1 LHPILK
7 LKIDLKYCPMTKR
20 IYLLTLLL
28 AFVFVSTQAQ
38 DDAFAKTGYTD
49 EMTKDPEQNK
59 MWKMGQTNY
68 SAKPK
73 SAWELGVHV
82 GHLFIDGDVDR
93 TLPGGYGLG
102 LHLRKS
108 IHYVF
113 SVRAD
118 LFYGQATGLDPQ
130 PWRSDRA
137 SSAGGVL
144 NQGGGLNEWGNPNDP
159 DFVNEYEQYNG
170 TQGWFPSHKTT
181 YIYGALQGVIN
192 IGNLLFHKDRNKWNW
207 YMALGVGLDN
217 HNVKLDLLDESG
229 NAYEDLR
236 TRTGFNTTNPFDTK
250 AGRSAIKDELNNIY
264 DGEYETDGFKKQG
277 IFRIGDDTNIH
288 VVWTASMGISRK
300 LSRRINL
307 GIEHQLMVTDNDY
320 LDGIKFR
327 TAIDAT
333 NNVDL
338 LHYTNLRLGIN
349 LGNLDKVTE
358 PLYWLNPLDATMN
371 DIAQLKQRPVLD
383 LSDEDGDGVIDMM
396 DQELDTPAGCPVD
409 VRGVTLDS
417 DGDGFADCKDQEP
430 YSPPGWDV
438 DDKGVAAVPTLTE
451 DDVNTIVDNKTS
463 AMMSTVNTLINSKSD
478 CGKWFLPMI
487 HFDLDRYSI
496 KPEFYGQLHHVAN
509 VMKMC
514 PDVCVSVVGHT
525 DARNSNDYNRVLSYN
540 RAQASIDYLVT
551 NYGVDRSRFKL
562 MYGGEDS
569 PMMGGA
575 NAKTEAQHYM
585 NRRVEFRLCDGSD
598 ADMGRP
604 EGPNAGS
611 GNRSQKSSTY
621 SGNKNSG
628 Y

>member
-1 LHPILK
+1 
-7 LKIDLKYCPMTKR
+7 MTKR

-38 DDAFAKTGYTD
+38 DDAFAKTSYSD
-49 EMTKDPEQNK
+49 EMTKNPEQNK
-59 MWKMGQTNY
+59 MWKMGQTKY

-118 LFYGQATGLDPQ
+118 LFYGKATGLDPQ
-130 PWRSDRA
+130 PWSSDRA
-137 SSAGGVL
+137 SATGGNL
-144 NQGGGLNEWGNPNDP
+144 NAGGGLKEYGPNDP
-159 DFVNEYEQYNG
+159 DYVEDYRKYVGSE
-170 TQGWFPSHKTT
+170 GWFPSHQTT

-207 YMALGVGLDN
+207 YVALGVGLDN
-217 HNVKLDLLDESG
+217 HNTKLDLLDEGG
-229 NAYEDLR
+229 NAYPDLV
-236 TRTGFNTTNPFDTK
+236 TQTGFNTTNPFDTK
-250 AGRSAIKDELNNIY
+250 DGRSAIKDRLNEIY
-264 DGEYETDGFKKQG
+264 DGVYETDGFKKQG
-277 IFRIGDDTNIH
+277 IFRLGDDTNIH
-288 VVWTASMGISRK
+288 VVWTGSMGVSRK

-327 TAIDAT
+327 TALDAT

-358 PLYWLNPLDATMN
+358 PLYWMNPLDATMN
-371 DIAQLKQRPVLD
+371 DIAMLKQRPVLD
-383 LSDEDGDGVIDMM
+383 ISDDDGDGVINMM
-396 DQELDTPAGCPVD
+396 DLELNTVAGCPVD
-409 VRGVTLDS
+409 TKGVTLDS
-417 DGDGFADCKDQEP
+417 DNDGFPDCKDAEP
-430 YSPPGWDV
+430 YSPPNAEV
-438 DDKGVAAVPTLTE
+438 DDKGVANVACCFTD
-451 DDVNTIVDNKTS
+451 DDVNQIVENKTK
-463 AMMSTVNTLINSKSD
+463 VIIKQIEDLSKRSD

-487 HFDLDRYSI
+487 HFDLDRFNI
-496 KPEFYGQLHHVAN
+496 KPEFYGQMHHVAN

-514 PDVCVSVVGHT
+514 PDVCVAVVGHT

-540 RAQASIDYLVT
+540 RSQAAVDYLVT
-551 NYGVDRSRFKL
+551 NYGIRRDRFNL
-562 MYGGEDS
+562 MYGGEDT

-575 NAKTEAQHYM
+575 NAKSEAQHYM
-585 NRRVEFRLCDGSD
+585 NRRVEFRLCSGSD
-598 ADMGRP
+598 FDMGRP
-604 EGPNAGS
+604 DGPNAGKGDRGSKS
-611 GNRSQKSSTY
+611 GGSTY

>member
-1 LHPILK
+1 
-7 LKIDLKYCPMTKR
+7 MTKR

-28 AFVFVSTQAQ
+28 AFGFVCVQAQ
-38 DDAFAKTGYTD
+38 DDAFTKTSYTD

-59 MWKMGQTNY
+59 MWKMGQTKY

-102 LHLRKS
+102 LHLRKAV
-108 IHYVF
+108 HYVF
-113 SVRAD
+113 SIRAD
-118 LFYGQATGLDPQ
+118 LFYGKATGLDPQ
-130 PWRSDRA
+130 AWSADRP
-137 SSAGGVL
+137 SSNPGGGV
-144 NQGGGLNEWGNPNDP
+144 NAGGGLREWGVAGDP
-159 DFVNEYEQYNG
+159 DYVNDYEKYVG
-170 TQGWFPSHKTT
+170 TEGWFPSHQTT

-192 IGNLLFHKDRNKWNW
+192 IGNILFHKDRNKWNW
-207 YMALGVGLDN
+207 YLALGVGLDN
-217 HNVKLDLLDESG
+217 HNTKLDLLDADG
-229 NAYEDLR
+229 NAYQNLQTAVGWTPEL
-236 TRTGFNTTNPFDTK
+236 FDTK
-250 AGRSAIKDELNNIY
+250 SGRKEIKDALNNIY

-288 VVWTASMGISRK
+288 VVWTGSMGISRK

-307 GIEHQLMVTDNDY
+307 GLEHQVMVTDNDY

-327 TAIDAT
+327 TGLDQS

-371 DIAQLKQRPVLD
+371 DIAELKQRPVLD
-383 LSDEDGDGVIDMM
+383 LTDEDGDGIIDML

-409 VRGVTLDS
+409 TRGVTLDS
-417 DGDGFADCKDQEP
+417 DGDGIADCKDEEP

-438 DDKGVAAVPTLTE
+438 DDKGVAQVQYGMSE
-451 DDVNTIVDNKTS
+451 EEVNQIVDNKTS
-463 AMMSTVNTLINSKSD
+463 AMMSTINTLTED

-487 HFDLDRYSI
+487 HFDLDRYNI

-514 PDVCVSVVGHT
+514 PNVCVSVVGHT
-525 DARNSNDYNRVLSYN
+525 DARNTNEYNKVLSYN
-540 RAQASIDYLVT
+540 RAQSAIDYLVT
-551 NYGVDRSRFKL
+551 NYAIDRSRFKL
-562 MYGGEDS
+562 MYGGEES
-569 PMMGGA
+569 PMMGGE
-575 NAKTEAQHYM
+575 NARSEAAHYM
-585 NRRVEFRLCDGSD
+585 NRRVEFRVCND
-598 ADMGRP
+598 ADSDMSQP
-604 EGPNAGS
+604 EGPNAGK
-611 GNRSQKSSTY
+611 GGKSTGSSY